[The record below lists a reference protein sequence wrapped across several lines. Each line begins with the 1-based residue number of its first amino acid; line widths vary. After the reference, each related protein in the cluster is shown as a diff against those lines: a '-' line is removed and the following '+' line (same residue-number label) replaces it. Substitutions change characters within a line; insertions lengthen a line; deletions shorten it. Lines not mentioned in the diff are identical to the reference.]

1 MPVALVPILIWF
13 ASSLVARV
21 LLGAGLGF
29 VTFQFLTT
37 LTENLKNAVLS
48 TVSGLP
54 ADILNVIGLLN
65 LDLYLSIILSAMTMA
80 AFITSSKLALGKT

>member
-1 MPVALVPILIWF
+1 MPLLLTPILIWF

-29 VTFQFLTT
+29 ITFRFLTT
-37 LTENLKNAVLS
+37 LTENLKNAVIS

-54 ADILNVIGLLN
+54 ADIINIIGLLN
-65 LDLYLSIILSAMTMA
+65 LDMYLSIILSAMTMA
-80 AFITSSKLALGKT
+80 AFIASSKLALGKT

>member
-21 LLGAGLGF
+21 MLGAGLGF
-29 VTFQFLTT
+29 ITFNFLTT
-37 LTENLKNAVLS
+37 ITDNLKNAVIS

-54 ADILNVIGLLN
+54 ADIVNIIGLLN
-65 LDLYLSIILSAMTMA
+65 LDMYLSIVLSAMTMA
-80 AFITSSKLALGKT
+80 AFIKASKLALGKT

>member
-1 MPVALVPILIWF
+1 MPLALVPILIWF

-29 VTFQFLTT
+29 ITFQFLTT
-37 LTENLKNAVLS
+37 VTDNLKNAVIS

-54 ADILNVIGLLN
+54 ADIVNIIGLLN
-65 LDLYLSIILSAMTMA
+65 LDMYLSIVLSAMTMA
-80 AFITSSKLALGKT
+80 AFIKASKLALGKT

>member
-29 VTFQFLTT
+29 ITFNFLTT
-37 LTENLKNAVLS
+37 ITDNLKNAVIS

-54 ADILNVIGLLN
+54 ADIVNIIGLLN
-65 LDLYLSIILSAMTMA
+65 LDMYLSIVLSAMTMA
-80 AFITSSKLALGKT
+80 AFIKASKLALGKT